1 MRAAWISS
9 RGYVRRE
16 FQAADACGVDLKR
29 ALPAADPQG
38 MSSLLG
44 TDIEED
50 LILLDARLKQLR
62 NEYEQ
67 YFMGSRK
74 REPQLLRGEVQK
86 IVTYYA
92 NVPIRN
98 TGHRFKFNNLRARYF
113 SFRRHWDDIQRK
125 IEDGTYDKHRF
136 QAELH
141 ERERGLL
148 EEEAPKPAK
157 RGGEPAKKAG
167 DELGQL
173 YDAWIEARAATG
185 QPTAGL
191 TREKLAAQLEQ
202 QTKTIRE
209 RFGAGEVRFRVVVED
224 GKAKLKA
231 SPVGGTGKPK
241 AR

>member
-1 MRAAWISS
+1 
-9 RGYVRRE
+9 
-16 FQAADACGVDLKR
+16 
-29 ALPAADPQG
+29 
-38 MSSLLG
+38 MSTQLG

-50 LILLDARLKQLR
+50 LILLDARMKQLR

-67 YFMGSRK
+67 YFLGTRK

-86 IVTYYA
+86 IVTFYA

-113 SFRRHWDDIQRK
+113 AFRRHWDETQRK
-125 IEDGTYDKHRF
+125 IEDGSYDRHRF

-141 ERERGLL
+141 ERERGIPA
-148 EEEAPKPAK
+148 EEKSERKTPA
-157 RGGEPAKKAG
+157 AKKG
-167 DELGQL
+167 ERTDLDQL
-173 YDAWIEARAATG
+173 YGAWLEARKATG

-202 QTKTIRE
+202 QAETIRKK
-209 RFGAGEVRFRVVVED
+209 FGTADVRFRVVVED

-231 SPVGGTGKPK
+231 SAGTAKPK
-241 AR
+241 PG

>member
-1 MRAAWISS
+1 
-9 RGYVRRE
+9 
-16 FQAADACGVDLKR
+16 
-29 ALPAADPQG
+29 
-38 MSSLLG
+38 MSSPLG

-50 LILLDARLKQLR
+50 LILLDARMKMLR

-67 YFMGSRK
+67 YFLGSRK

-86 IVTYYA
+86 IINYYA

-113 SFRRHWDDIQRK
+113 AFRRHWDDTQRK
-125 IEDGTYDKHRF
+125 IEDGTYDRHRF

-141 ERERGLL
+141 ERERGVAAA
-148 EEEAPKPAK
+148 EPKERAAAAAPAE
-157 RGGEPAKKAG
+157 RN
-167 DELGQL
+167 DLDQL
-173 YDAWIEARAATG
+173 YSAWIEARGATG

-202 QTKTIRE
+202 QTATLRE

-224 GKAKLKA
+224 GRAKLKA
-231 SPVGGTGKPK
+231 SPVGSGKPK
-241 AR
+241 PG